1 VNFVVIDLDQKL
13 PPAQKA
19 IVDKYYTG
27 YIPNVTVLDR
37 FGHTLYSDAGEVDET
52 VIGKFLDKALSK

>member
-1 VNFVVIDLDQKL
+1 MNFVVIDLDHKL

-19 IVDKYYTG
+19 LVDKYYTG

-52 VIGKFLDKALSK
+52 VIQKYFEKALSK

>member
-1 VNFVVIDLDQKL
+1 MDQKL

-27 YIPNVTVLDR
+27 YIPHVVVLDR
-37 FGHTLYSDAGEVDET
+37 FGHPLYSDAGEVEEAT
-52 VIGKFLDKALSK
+52 IVKFLDKALAK